1 MKPASTPTTVVADDP
16 DDRKGRRKSIAPKGE
31 LKGIMAAQL
40 AAAHNAVMECYCRT
54 MIGE

>member
-31 LKGIMAAQL
+31 LEGMMAAQL
-40 AAAHNAVMECYCRT
+40 AAAHNAAMECYCRT